1 MRINTA
7 NKTRN
12 VFFAFALTLIGCTH
26 SPPLAEPGQG
36 AFPFGSYQHLVHVH
50 VNKNGVPDM
59 DLRGVVRASDQRIQV
74 VGLSTMNTT
83 LFRIDE
89 NLRTG
94 EIKKEFYLDVMRKHE
109 SRFMEFYK
117 LIRALL
123 TLPKGVTEV
132 RQNGAQFLLSQP
144 DDRGIYRRISILHPY
159 VQLQIEVS
167 DYALE

>member
-1 MRINTA
+1 
-7 NKTRN
+7 
-12 VFFAFALTLIGCTH
+12 
-26 SPPLAEPGQG
+26 
-36 AFPFGSYQHLVHVH
+36 
-50 VNKNGVPDM
+50 
-59 DLRGVVRASDQRIQV
+59 
-74 VGLSTMNTT
+74 MNTT

-132 RQNGAQFLLSQP
+132 RRNGAQFLLSQP